1 MFTGI
6 VRERGRVVAAEANG
20 GGMHLR
26 VEARETAA
34 AARPG
39 DSIAVAGCCLT
50 ATAVED
56 GSLEFDA
63 VPETIARTNLGRLAE
78 GAEVN
83 LEPALRAGEPL
94 GGHFVQ
100 GHVDGVGRV
109 RALEP
114 EGEGARLSLELDP
127 ELLRYC
133 VQKGSL
139 TVEGVALTV
148 AAARRGRRRDRARP
162 VHAAG
167 DHALG
172 AASRRRGQRRGRPA
186 REVRRAA
193 RDHLRGTISADMD
206 ATERSTAFATVEEAI
221 EDIRQGKAV
230 VVVDAADRE
239 NEGDLT
245 IAAQFATPE
254 AINFMATHGRGLI
267 CLCLTEERCD
277 ELRLKPMAERN
288 ETPFGTAFTISI
300 EAREG
305 ITTGISA
312 PDRSRTIQVAIDPS
326 KGPADLVQPG
336 HVFPLRAKA
345 GGVLRRGGQTEAAVD
360 LARLAGLNP
369 AGVVCEVMNDDGTM
383 ARVPDLIPYCAE
395 HGLKLITVADLIE
408 YRRRHEKLVERTTVG
423 SPADGLR
430 RVHRRRLPRDADGQ
444 EPPRAREGRGR
455 RARRRPGARSL

>member
-1 MFTGI
+1 VFTGI
-6 VRERGRVVAAEANG
+6 VRERGRVVSAEANG

-148 AAARRGRRRDRARP
+148 AALDEDGVEIALVPFTLRETTLSALR
-162 VHAAG
+162 AG
-167 DHALG
+167 D
-172 AASRRRGQRRGRPA
+172 
-186 REVRRAA
+186 EVN
-193 RDHLRGTISADMD
+193 
-206 ATERSTAFATVEEAI
+206 VE
-221 EDIRQGKAV
+221 
-230 VVVDAADRE
+230 VDLLA
-239 NEGDLT
+239 
-245 IAAQFATPE
+245 
-254 AINFMATHGRGLI
+254 
-267 CLCLTEERCD
+267 
-277 ELRLKPMAERN
+277 KYAERL
-288 ETPFGTAFTISI
+288 A
-300 EAREG
+300 
-305 ITTGISA
+305 TT
-312 PDRSRTIQVAIDPS
+312 
-326 KGPADLVQPG
+326 
-336 HVFPLRAKA
+336 
-345 GGVLRRGGQTEAAVD
+345 
-360 LARLAGLNP
+360 
-369 AGVVCEVMNDDGTM
+369 
-383 ARVPDLIPYCAE
+383 
-395 HGLKLITVADLIE
+395 
-408 YRRRHEKLVERTTVG
+408 
-423 SPADGLR
+423 
-430 RVHRRRLPRDADGQ
+430 
-444 EPPRAREGRGR
+444 
-455 RARRRPGARSL
+455 